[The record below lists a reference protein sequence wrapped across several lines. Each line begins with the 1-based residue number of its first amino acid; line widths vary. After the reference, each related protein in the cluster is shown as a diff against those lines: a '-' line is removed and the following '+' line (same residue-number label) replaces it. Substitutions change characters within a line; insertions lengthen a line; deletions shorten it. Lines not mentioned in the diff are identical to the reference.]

1 MLQFEKLR
9 KATSVFAYNL
19 VNLHK
24 RTISGK
30 GIGVIKHGS
39 FLPVTNLNRK
49 FFSQATSML
58 KVETHITDCLK

>member
-30 GIGVIKHGS
+30 GIGIIKHGS
-39 FLPVTNLNRK
+39 FFPVTNLNK
-49 FFSQATSML
+49 VLFTSYIHA
-58 KVETHITDCLK
+58 KEVETHITDCLK